1 MQKME
6 KSPLLVY
13 LALEHASKNISADG
27 EREESHTLCLW
38 VLFDWTMPARSTRI
52 PKQQM
57 IICTVST
64 LPDSRWQSAESIRIV
79 RITNDL
85 CVFIQVMSPTK
96 QIKTYS

>member
-1 MQKME
+1 ME
-6 KSPLLVY
+6 KSHLLVY

-64 LPDSRWQSAESIRIV
+64 LPSVGGRVQNQLELLESQMI
-79 RITNDL
+79 